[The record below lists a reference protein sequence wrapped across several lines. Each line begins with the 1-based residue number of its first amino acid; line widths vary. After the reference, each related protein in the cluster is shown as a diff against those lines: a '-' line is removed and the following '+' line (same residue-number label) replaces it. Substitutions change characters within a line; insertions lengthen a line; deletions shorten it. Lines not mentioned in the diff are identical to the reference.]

1 MKLTN
6 LIKGDKKIII
16 LVVLG
21 LIGIVLIGLTSII
34 PPKTK
39 TTQANVKQQPTQD
52 YKNKLEQ
59 EVLDLVT
66 SIDGVGKAKV
76 MITLKNGVEYV
87 YVKEEKQNTDT
98 TNGAVGT
105 EQTVQQRDNYEQKII
120 IVEDENGRKTALLKT
135 TLEPTV
141 KGVVVVC
148 EGGDN
153 IAIQQAVT
161 DAVKTALG
169 VGANSVCV
177 SKLNP

>member
-34 PPKTK
+34 PPKVK
-39 TTQANVKQQPTQD
+39 TTQTKVQEQPIND
-52 YKNKLEQ
+52 YKKKLEQ
-59 EVLDLVT
+59 EVLNLVT
-66 SIDGVGKAKV
+66 SIHGVGKAKV
-76 MITLKNGVEYV
+76 MVTLKNGVEYV

-98 TNGAVGT
+98 TNGAAGT
-105 EQTVQQRDNYEQKII
+105 EQTVQQRDNYEQKTI
-120 IVEDENGRKTALLKT
+120 IVEDENGRKTALLRT

-141 KGVVVVC
+141 KGVVIVC
-148 EGGDN
+148 EGGDDV
-153 IAIQQAVT
+153 AIQQAVT

-169 VGANSVCV
+169 IGSNSVCV

>member
-1 MKLTN
+1 MKLSDF
-6 LIKGDKKIII
+6 LKSDKKIIVM
-16 LVVLG
+16 VVLG
-21 LIGIVLIGLTSII
+21 LAGILLIGLTSILPQKEQSTPI
-34 PPKTK
+34 K
-39 TTQANVKQQPTQD
+39 AQD
-52 YKNKLEQ
+52 TSTEEYKKKLEQ

-87 YVKEEKQNTDT
+87 YVKEEKQNTDK
-98 TNGAVGT
+98 TNGTLGSD
-105 EQTVQQRDNYEQKII
+105 QTLQQRDNYEQKTI

-148 EGGDN
+148 QGGDDLTV
-153 IAIQQAVT
+153 QQAVI

-169 VGANSVCV
+169 IGSNNVCV
-177 SKLNP
+177 SKLSE